1 MNMSDDEKDEAVKA
15 LGAKSRDVGQRM
27 LEAVSNEDDGV
38 VLFSTIS
45 VLSFLICMGN
55 KDMSKRESLIDA
67 ITMQLK
73 EMSRLDNMIFGDG
86 EKSGK
91 GH

>member
-1 MNMSDDEKDEAVKA
+1 MTKEFENNDTAVKELREKA
-15 LGAKSRDVGQRM
+15 RDVGQKM
-27 LEAVSNEDDGV
+27 LEAVSNEDEGV

-55 KDMSKRESLIDA
+55 ENMRERESLIDA

-73 EMSRLDNMIFGDG
+73 EMSRIDNMIFGDG